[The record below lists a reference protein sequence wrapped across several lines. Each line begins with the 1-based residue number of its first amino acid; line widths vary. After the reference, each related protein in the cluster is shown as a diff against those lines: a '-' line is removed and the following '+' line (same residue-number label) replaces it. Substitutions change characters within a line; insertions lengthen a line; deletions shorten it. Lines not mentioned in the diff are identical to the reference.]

1 VFQDIDVDN
10 IPNFNYFQ
18 IKKKTV
24 DGRTTL
30 QFLDISAD
38 IFYNE
43 LKAQDLYIKMSNS
56 TLSHEV
62 RNPLNSIITNS
73 LIQE

>member
-1 VFQDIDVDN
+1 
-10 IPNFNYFQ
+10 
-18 IKKKTV
+18 V

-43 LKAQDLYIKMSNS
+43 LKAQDQYINMSNA

-62 RNPLNSIITNS
+62 RNPLNSIITIS
-73 LIQE
+73 MIQEQRLIELQKIVTSAIIVD